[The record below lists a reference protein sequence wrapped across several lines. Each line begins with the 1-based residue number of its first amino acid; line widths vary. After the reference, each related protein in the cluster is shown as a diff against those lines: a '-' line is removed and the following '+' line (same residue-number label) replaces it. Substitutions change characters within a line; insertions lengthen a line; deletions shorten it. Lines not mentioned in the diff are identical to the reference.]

1 MMRLPYT
8 ERAGGI
14 AGANTSTSV
23 HDTATIDATSNALRP
38 RSGGNVEGD
47 AGARGGGLLDVVSV
61 PGALDRFFG
70 GTQVRRETGARSAA
84 GTNESRPRT
93 WTISASSTE
102 LINETR

>member
-1 MMRLPYT
+1 MRLPYT

-38 RSGGNVEGD
+38 PSGGNVEGD

-84 GTNESRPRT
+84 GTKESRPRT